1 MGEASI
7 LSAAGQV
14 AEYRADAGFVGLQ
27 PSMFL
32 FLSEPHRQQSRLH
45 QQIPSQ
51 EPHRHQVPSRSQV
64 QEEVRNFEKLKW
76 ILKKGE
82 FKEAQMAQTMSCVEL
97 LS

>member
-51 EPHRHQVPSRSQV
+51 EPHRHQVPSRSQEGGV
-64 QEEVRNFEKLKW
+64 QRSSNGTNNVLC
-76 ILKKGE
+76 GV
-82 FKEAQMAQTMSCVEL
+82 A
-97 LS
+97 